1 MSHFTCTCMS
11 CWRCSVITGAVTVL
25 DSLLIIV
32 MTTNSHS
39 HDNGLCSSKPRAY
52 KAVIDVQWLATW
64 TGWEQFGKGLCLR
77 NKESVSA
84 SMHAQQV
91 AWVCATSVGCSRA
104 GPVEG
109 RGRLQLRCEGVATAC
124 FRTWT
129 SAQLN
134 HTCSSSLT
142 ACSTSALKALVC
154 STSSPLLHR
163 NLEAPAACSLNVRVT
178 FGRMVLYHCST
189 LLYPGVYTAIY

>member
-11 CWRCSVITGAVTVL
+11 CWRCSVITGAVTAL
-25 DSLLIIV
+25 DSLLITV
-32 MTTNSHS
+32 MTTGYAPIS
-39 HDNGLCSSKPRAY
+39 LE
-52 KAVIDVQWLATW
+52 LATW
-64 TGWEQFGKGLCLR
+64 TGCEQFGEGLCLR

-91 AWVCATSVGCSRA
+91 VWVCATSAGCSRA

-109 RGRLQLRCEGVATAC
+109 RGRLQHRCEGVATAC

-134 HTCSSSLT
+134 HACSSSLT

-189 LLYPGVYTAIY
+189 LLYPCVYTAIY